1 MDDDWKARCD
11 ALEAGGYPPGRAAYD
26 GNPIV
31 RAMAAGMPLPARML
45 RRLADD
51 PDANVRLA
59 LARRPDLDAG
69 LADDLSWDAEPMVR
83 AAIAGRGDLDE
94 RVRARLSDDMDP
106 LVLDALGLHDRA
118 TLARRLHPIRTE
130 PKKVGLWR

>member
-11 ALEAGGYPPGRAAYD
+11 ALGAGGYPPGRAAYD

-59 LARRPDLDAG
+59 LARRLDLDAG

-106 LVLDALGLHDRA
+106 DVLDALGLHDRA

-130 PKKVGLWR
+130 PKKGGLWR